1 MDSQSVP
8 SFLSLDAIATRACLK
23 EVIMGYLLSE
33 NIEVSNTKSIG
44 EFVETITIAAPVRKT
59 GVRRKRSPEEIE
71 EAERMKQ
78 EKKEARAAKRL
89 AEKEAK
95 AKAKAEKKA
104 EREAKKTEAAAKKA
118 ADKAEWM
125 TPRRL
130 QNPNGGD
137 DPRGHNGHYVRY
149 QFHRTSGEM
158 RLINANNWTDETKE
172 LLEVVLAADKT
183 KKAAKASKPDM
194 MKAVKAVA
202 KKQAKPKMSM
212 AEKKAQ
218 LMKKAADAKKAKAK
232 AKAEAEAKAKAEA
245 EAEAKAKAEAE
256 AKAKAEAEAAA
267 TLTSHGE
274 SKSPLVDEYDM
285 ESGGDFEEL
294 EAEEFGDID
303 DERTPFK
310 WDKNPNM
317 ELWEDS
323 DKWVWDGPG
332 EDANPICYYDEDECK
347 YVSAPGNEDD

>member
-158 RLINANNWTDETKE
+158 RLINANNWTDETNE

-218 LMKKAADAKKAKAK
+218 LMKKAADAKKAK
-232 AKAEAEAKAKAEA
+232 
-245 EAEAKAKAEAE
+245 